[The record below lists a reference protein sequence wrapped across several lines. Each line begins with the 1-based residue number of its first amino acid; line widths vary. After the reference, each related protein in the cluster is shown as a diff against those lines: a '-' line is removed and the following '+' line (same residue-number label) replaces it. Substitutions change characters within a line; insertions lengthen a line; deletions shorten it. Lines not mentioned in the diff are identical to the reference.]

1 MKPGQG
7 DADLAVG
14 MEEAA
19 DRANAAEKQ
28 PDWDGLGLV
37 MDELEA
43 AKTAGTL
50 DKAAREELVRKAKRL
65 IPASRSDLRERYE
78 ARIAEA

>member
-37 MDELEA
+37 MEELEA
-43 AKTAGTL
+43 AKSAGTL
-50 DKAAREELVRKAKRL
+50 DKAMRGDLVRRAKRL
-65 IPASRSDLRERYE
+65 IPASRSDVRERYE
-78 ARIAEA
+78 ERIQEA